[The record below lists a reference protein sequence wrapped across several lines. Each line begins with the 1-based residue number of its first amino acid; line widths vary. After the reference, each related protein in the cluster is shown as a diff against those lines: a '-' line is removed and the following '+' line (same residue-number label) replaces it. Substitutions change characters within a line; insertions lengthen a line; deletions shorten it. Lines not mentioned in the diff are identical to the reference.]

1 MFGFDGVDFC
11 YPFVCSF
18 SNSADD
24 HKVLIAY
31 CYTSPINYPGVLVSG
46 VDNQMN
52 WTDAAIVAQGQNYVE
67 VGETQGV
74 TRWGDYACIVRK
86 YDEQNP
92 KAWLSGGF
100 GNTQEIQ
107 SQLYYCL
114 DTWIAEVTGIEPGIN
129 EISDISS
136 QIKVYP
142 NPVNDLFSIDFNLNK
157 RKKIEI
163 YIIDINGKLVRL
175 LYKDTANKGKSTIT
189 FNKEA
194 LNPGTYFIII
204 KTNQKNIS
212 NEKIIISH

>member
-1 MFGFDGVDFC
+1 M
-11 YPFVCSF
+11 
-18 SNSADD
+18 
-24 HKVLIAY
+24 
-31 CYTSPINYPGVLVSG
+31 
-46 VDNQMN
+46 
-52 WTDAAIVAQGQNYVE
+52 
-67 VGETQGV
+67 
-74 TRWGDYACIVRK
+74 
-86 YDEQNP
+86 
-92 KAWLSGGF
+92 
-100 GNTQEIQ
+100 
-107 SQLYYCL
+107 
-114 DTWIAEVTGIEPGIN
+114 AEVTGIEPGIN

-142 NPVNDLFSIDFNLNK
+142 NPVTDLFSIDFNLNK